1 MGPEGKATSVAGRR
15 CGGASSHGGFSRSQT
30 RRGCFYVL
38 CGRGDPRIWHEPR
51 RGNHPPLCDSTGSDP
66 PPGRIRI
73 DCRFRHNRAGSSEA
87 GMASEKFTVIV
98 TSDRYGN
105 ETHGLELEQ
114 ELIGQVTD
122 IDITLLSRASIS
134 EEDLIR
140 VAQDADAMLVSTR
153 EAITRRVLENIPRVK
168 VISRYGVGLDNVDL
182 DAAADAGIVVT
193 HYPGYCT
200 SEVADHA
207 LSMILALNRR
217 IVEQDRALREG
228 AWVEHGP
235 ATRRILRGPVQ
246 PLREQT
252 LGIIG
257 FGRIGQAVAAR
268 ATPFGV
274 NIIAADPHID
284 PEIIRGAGAEP
295 VTLEELLARSD
306 IVTVHAPLTPQ
317 TRGLIDAEALARM
330 KPTAVLVNTARGP
343 IIDLPALARALE
355 EGKLAG
361 AALDVVDPEPLQAD
375 SPFYSMPN
383 VILTPHSAYYSERSV
398 DVVRRETL
406 NEALQVLRGKRPRT
420 VANPAV
426 LSKVTLE
433 A

>member
-1 MGPEGKATSVAGRR
+1 MATTMPSARN
-15 CGGASSHGGFSRSQT
+15 ATTQ
-30 RRGCFYVL
+30 
-38 CGRGDPRIWHEPR
+38 DQ
-51 RGNHPPLCDSTGSDP
+51 
-66 PPGRIRI
+66 
-73 DCRFRHNRAGSSEA
+73 
-87 GMASEKFTVIV
+87 FTVVV

-105 ETHGLELEQ
+105 ETWGLELEQ
-114 ELIGQVTD
+114 ALVAEVTD
-122 IDITLLSRASIS
+122 INVRLVSRASVS
-134 EEDLIR
+134 EDDLIR
-140 VAQDADAMLVSTR
+140 AAQDADALLVSTR
-153 EAITRRVLENIPRVK
+153 EVVSRRVLENIPRVK

-207 LSMILALNRR
+207 MAMIMALNRR

-252 LGIIG
+252 LGLVG

-268 ATPFGV
+268 AKPF
-274 NIIAADPHID
+274 NLTILAADPYID
-284 PEIIRGAGAEP
+284 PDVMVAAGVEP
-295 VTLEELLARSD
+295 VSLEDLLRRSD
-306 IVTVHAPLTPQ
+306 IVTIHAPLTPE
-317 TRGLIDAEALARM
+317 TRGLIDAETLALM
-330 KPTAVLVNTARGP
+330 KPSAVLVNTARGP
-343 IIDLPALARALE
+343 IIDLPALAEALE

-361 AALDVVDPEPLQAD
+361 AALDVVDPEPLPAD
-375 SPFYSMPN
+375 APFYRMPN

-406 NEALQVLRGKRPRT
+406 LEALQVLRGKRPRT

-426 LSKVTLE
+426 LEKVTL
-433 A
+433 AP